1 MFPRFRP
8 LARSASLLALI
19 LALAPDARAGVNKDG
34 RLVLH
39 VTKDLALTR
48 DGEDRDLRNCES
60 AVTSLPGDDSEV
72 IIFLLA
78 AFPDWV
84 SPSVAGVLFG
94 IDYDTTVLRSGR
106 GIDYGWELPT
116 SDWPAPGSGNA
127 ITTGNAAPIDDRVTT
142 VYWFSAYAYQGTS
155 FTLTDHPSQGR
166 PQFAD
171 DTVPSVLDEVRI
183 EDLGKVGFGIPGY
196 NPCLANVP
204 TGACCYPDGVCV
216 IGAEIACEDEE
227 GTYLGDDS
235 GCDPYACAG
244 ACCLESGDCSQELPQ
259 DCDRY
264 GGWFRGVRVRCTP
277 NGCLNERVTWGEL
290 KRAYREDY

>member
-1 MFPRFRP
+1 MSPRFRP
-8 LARSASLLALI
+8 GALVLASLMLLAS
-19 LALAPDARAGVNKDG
+19 LADAGVNKDG
-34 RLVLH
+34 RLLLH
-39 VTKDLALTR
+39 ATKDLSLTR

-84 SPSVAGVLFG
+84 SPEVGGVIFG
-94 IDYDTTVLRSGR
+94 IDYDTTVLRSGN
-106 GIDYGWELPT
+106 GPEYVLEIPT
-116 SDWPAPGSGNA
+116 TDWPGPGSGNA
-127 ITTGNAAPIDDRVTT
+127 LTPGTVESIDDRISTI
-142 VYWFSAYAYQGTS
+142 YWFSAYAYQGAK
-155 FTLTDHPSQGR
+155 FAVVDHPVWGR

-171 DTVPSVLDEVRI
+171 ISVPAVLDEVRS
-183 EDLGKVGFGIPGY
+183 EDLGVVGFGVPGY

-264 GGWFRGVRVRCTP
+264 GGWFRGVRVPCTA